1 LAQAVSVRDLWKSFG
16 SGWLWGTRNEVLRG
30 IDLDIEGGSI
40 FGILGPNGAGKT
52 TFLSI
57 LCTLLIPDRGQ
68 IRVLGMDV
76 IKRGSQ
82 IRERINISSGNANF
96 LWSLT
101 VRQNLTFYAM
111 LYGLRGRDRR
121 KRVDEAIALFAL
133 QSCAD
138 TPFDQLSTGMKQRLA
153 LAKSM
158 LNDPEILFLDEPTVG
173 LDPQVSAKIRDQI
186 RGIQR
191 ESGITIVLTTHNMAE
206 AEYLCDRIAFLKEGR
221 ILTVGTAHEL
231 KRKVRLGD
239 VITIDYEGDLAPV
252 QMEKLPGIIDF
263 SMSDGSCQFVVDSA
277 TKRMSVILQGLWGA
291 GVSVK
296 EVKTSETNLE
306 EVFIEFAKRMDEDP
320 CLCI

>member
-1 LAQAVSVRDLWKSFG
+1 MALAISVRDVWKSFG

-57 LCTLLIPDRGQ
+57 LCTLLLPDRGQ
-68 IRVLGMDV
+68 IQVLGMDV
-76 IKRGSQ
+76 LKRGSQ

-101 VRQNLTFYAM
+101 VRENLIFYAM
-111 LYGLRGRDRR
+111 LYGLGGRERGE
-121 KRVDEAIALFAL
+121 RVDEAIALFEL
-133 QSCAD
+133 GHYEK
-138 TPFDQLSTGMKQRLA
+138 TPFDKLSTGMKQRLA

-158 LNDPEILFLDEPTVG
+158 LNSPEILFLDEPTVG
-173 LDPQVSAKIRDQI
+173 LDPHVSAKIRDQI
-186 RGIQR
+186 REIQR
-191 ESGITIVLTTHNMAE
+191 ERGITVVLTTHNMAE

-239 VITIDYEGDLAPV
+239 VITIYYEGALGPV
-252 QMEKLPGIIDF
+252 QMENLPGVIDF
-263 SMSDGSCQFVVDSA
+263 SLSDGCCQFVVDSA
-277 TKRMSVILQGLWGA
+277 TKRMSAILQGLWGA

-306 EVFIEFAKRMDEDP
+306 EVFIEFAK
-320 CLCI
+320 

>member
-1 LAQAVSVRDLWKSFG
+1 MALAVSARDVWKSFG
-16 SGWLWGTRNEVLRG
+16 SGRFWGPRNEVLRG
-30 IDLDIEGGSI
+30 IDLDIERGSI

-57 LCTLLIPDRGQ
+57 LCTLLLPDRGKIQ
-68 IRVLGMDV
+68 VLGMDV
-76 IKRGSQ
+76 VKRGGQ
-82 IRERINISSGNANF
+82 IRERINMSSGNANF

-111 LYGLRGRDRR
+111 LYGLAGRDRR
-121 KRVDEAIALFAL
+121 KRVNEAITLFAL

-186 RGIQR
+186 RQIQR
-191 ESGITIVLTTHNMAE
+191 ERGITLVLTTHNMAE

-231 KRKVRLGD
+231 KRSVRLGD
-239 VITIDYEGDLAPV
+239 VITIHYEGALGAF

-277 TKRMSVILQGLWGA
+277 TKRMSTILQGLWAA
-291 GVSVK
+291 GISVK
-296 EVKTSETNLE
+296 EVKTSQTNLE
-306 EVFIEFAKRMDEDP
+306 EVFIEFAK
-320 CLCI
+320 

>member
-1 LAQAVSVRDLWKSFG
+1 MTRALEVRDLWKSFR
-16 SGWLWGTRNEVLRG
+16 SGWFWGTRIEVLRG
-30 IDLDIEGGSI
+30 IDLDIEEGRI

-57 LCTLLIPDRGQ
+57 LSTLLLPDRGLVK
-68 IRVLGMDV
+68 VLGMDA
-76 IKRGSQ
+76 IKDGSR

-101 VRQNLTFYAM
+101 VRQSLTFYAM
-111 LYGLRGRDRR
+111 LYGLAGRDRR
-121 KRVDEAIALFAL
+121 KRVDDVIALFAL
-133 QSCAD
+133 QNWAE
-138 TPFDQLSTGMKQRLA
+138 TPFDQLSTGMKQRLS

-173 LDPQVSAKIRDQI
+173 LDPQVSAKIRDKI

-191 ESGITIVLTTHNMAE
+191 ERGITIVLTTHNMGE

-239 VITIDYEGDLAPV
+239 VITIDYEGDLGPI
-252 QMEKLPGIIDF
+252 QWEKLPGIIDF

-277 TKRMSVILQGLWGA
+277 TKRMSAILQGLWAA
-291 GVSVK
+291 GISVR
-296 EVKTSETNLE
+296 EVKTSQTNLE
-306 EVFIEFAKRMDEDP
+306 EVFIEFAK
-320 CLCI
+320 

>member
-1 LAQAVSVRDLWKSFG
+1 MALAVSVRDLWKSFR
-16 SGWLWGTRNEVLRG
+16 SSWFWGTRTEVLWG
-30 IDLDIEGGSI
+30 IDLDIEEGRI

-57 LCTLLIPDRGQ
+57 LSTLLLPDRGWVQ
-68 IRVLGMDV
+68 VLGMDV
-76 IKRGSQ
+76 VKEGNRVRQ
-82 IRERINISSGNANF
+82 KINISSGNANF

-111 LYGLRGRDRR
+111 LYGLAGRDRR
-121 KRVDEAIALFAL
+121 KRVDEAMTLFAL
-133 QSCAD
+133 QSCAE

-153 LAKSM
+153 LAKST

-191 ESGITIVLTTHNMAE
+191 ERGITIVLTTHNMAE

-239 VITIDYEGDLAPV
+239 VITIDYEGDLGPV
-252 QMEKLPGIIDF
+252 QLEKLPGIIDF
-263 SMSDGSCQFVVDSA
+263 SMSDGSCQFVVDSG
-277 TKRMSVILQGLWGA
+277 TKRMSAILQGLWAA
-291 GVSVK
+291 GISVK
-296 EVKTSETNLE
+296 EVKTSQTNLE
-306 EVFIEFAKRMDEDP
+306 EVFIEFAK
-320 CLCI
+320 